1 MSVKQNNTNRPDD
14 RQFTDLKTVLS
25 KYFYHWPLFL
35 SGLLLAFI
43 GAFIY
48 LKTVN
53 SVYEVSATILVK
65 DEKKTTQ
72 EKKSALQELDQTTT
86 PKVAEAEIEILKSKK
101 LMGRV
106 VENLSLATT
115 YNVKKDFK
123 PLDLYKKSPLKFT
136 FLKGNQV
143 KKNIE
148 LDILIK
154 SKESFEIQNL
164 DRYPETFKFNTPI
177 KNKLGTWKIEATSLV
192 GDYLGSVINISIDN
206 PVQVAIN
213 YSKSIDAHLLD
224 KSAPTI
230 GLFITDQVPERGKDF
245 LNTLISVYNL
255 ETTAEEK
262 RTTQSTIEFI
272 DKRLASLTGEL
283 NSAEREVEGF
293 RSSQGLTD
301 INSQSKVYLEN
312 VQVNDNKL
320 NEVNVQLNVVNGIE
334 RYLNSTS
341 NTENPP
347 ATIGITDP
355 ALNSSIEKLAQLQLE
370 RAALL
375 ATTPETNPV
384 FEPIDR
390 QIRIAKSSIRQSIQG
405 IKSSLINSKS
415 ELQSFNNRF
424 ESSIR
429 NIPGQERQFVGM
441 KRQQSI
447 KENLY
452 VYLLQKR
459 EELSLSYASTLAD
472 ARVVDNANVGD
483 IKWPRIPLIL
493 SIALLLGLGLPF
505 LIIYFRNSFNNKIT
519 SKRDIE
525 NAMNINILG
534 ELSYDELAKDLVVL
548 DNKHQMVGEQFRA
561 LRTNMHYLH
570 NNKKGQGRVT
580 LFTSSVSGEGKSFV
594 SANIAASLA
603 LSGRKTVIL
612 EMDLRKPKISGIF
625 NSNSEHIGISDY
637 LSSEI
642 SMEDIIVPYQD
653 IPNLSIISSGHIP
666 PNPSEL
672 LERERLVEMITWL
685 RENYDDIL
693 IDSPPL
699 HLVTDAMIIARFV
712 DVSLYIIRQG
722 YTGMDELSYIRE
734 IYHSDKLPNMNI
746 VFNGIQ
752 KARYGYGYNYDN
764 SYYLVEN
771 RKPAFNKSLK
781 LFVNRF

>member
-1 MSVKQNNTNRPDD
+1 MSMKQTINSSMDNR
-14 RQFTDLKTVLS
+14 QYTDLKTVLY
-25 KYFYHWPLFL
+25 KYLYHWPLFL
-35 SGLLLAFI
+35 AGLLLASA
-43 GAFIY
+43 GAYIY

-65 DEKKTTQ
+65 DEKKTPQ
-72 EKKSALQELDQTTT
+72 EKSALQELDQTSS
-86 PKVAEAEIEILKSKK
+86 PKIAEAEIEILRSKK
-101 LMGRV
+101 LMNRV
-106 VENLSLATT
+106 VGELNLNTNYSLS
-115 YNVKKDFK
+115 KDLK
-123 PLDLYKKSPLKFT
+123 TIDLYKDSPIIYTLIKAS
-136 FLKGNQV
+136 KVPDNV
-143 KKNIE
+143 NI
-148 LDILIK
+148 DVLIK
-154 SKESFEIQNL
+154 SREIFEIQNMGKN
-164 DRYPETFKFNTPI
+164 PKTFKFNTPI
-177 KNKLGTWKIEATSLV
+177 KSSFGIWKLKSKGFIEDYVGKIIS
-192 GDYLGSVINISIDN
+192 INIAN
-206 PVQVAIN
+206 PEQIAIN

-230 GLFITDQVPERGKDF
+230 GLFITDQVPDRGKDV
-245 LNTLISVYNL
+245 LNTLIKAYNL
-255 ETTAEEK
+255 ETSSEEK

-272 DKRLASLTGEL
+272 DKRLATLTGEL

-320 NEVNVQLNVVNGIE
+320 NEVNVQLNVINGIE
-334 RYLNSTS
+334 RYLNSSS

-347 ATIGITDP
+347 ATIGISDP
-355 ALNSSIEKLAQLQLE
+355 ALNSSIESLAQLQLK
-370 RAALL
+370 RVALL

-390 QIRIAKSSIRQSIQG
+390 QIRITKSAIRQSIQG
-405 IKSSLINSKS
+405 IKSSLSSSKS
-415 ELQSFNNRF
+415 ELQSFNNTF

-429 NIPGQERQFVGM
+429 NIPGQERQFVSM

-472 ARVVDNANVGD
+472 ARIVDNANVGD

-505 LIIYFRNSFNNKIT
+505 LVIYFRNSFNNKIT

-534 ELSYDELAKDLVVL
+534 ELSYDELAKDLVVM

-570 NNKKGQGRVT
+570 DNKKGRGRVT
-580 LFTSSVSGEGKSFV
+580 LFTSSISGEGKSFV
-594 SANIAASLA
+594 SSNIAASLA

-612 EMDLRKPKISGIF
+612 EMDLRKPRISGIF
-625 NSNSEHIGISDY
+625 NSQTEHIGISDF
-637 LSSEI
+637 LSSDI
-642 SMEDIIVPYQD
+642 SMEEIVVPYKS

-672 LERERLVEMITWL
+672 LERERLAEMITWL

-712 DVSLYIIRQG
+712 DVSFYVIRQG
-722 YTGMDELSYIRE
+722 YTGMDELNYIKD
-734 IYHSDKLPNMNI
+734 IYDSDKLPNMNI

-752 KARYGYGYNYDN
+752 KDRYGYGYAYDN
-764 SYYLVEN
+764 SYYLADN
-771 RKPAFNKSLK
+771 PKPAFNKSLK
-781 LFVNRF
+781 LFVSRF

>member
-1 MSVKQNNTNRPDD
+1 MTANQTDNNKAEL

-25 KYFYHWPLFL
+25 KYLYHWPLFL
-35 SGLLLAFI
+35 TGLLMAFA
-43 GAFIY
+43 GSYIY

-65 DEKKTTQ
+65 DEKKSPR
-72 EKKSALQELDQTTT
+72 EKSALQELDQTSS
-86 PKVAEAEIEILKSKK
+86 PKIAEAEIEILRSKK
-101 LMGRV
+101 LMNRV
-106 VENLSLATT
+106 VRDLNLATN
-115 YNVKKDFK
+115 YSVKRDFK
-123 PLDLYKKSPLKFT
+123 TIDLYKDSPLSF
-136 FLKGNQV
+136 
-143 KKNIE
+143 
-148 LDILIK
+148 ILIK
-154 SKESFEIQNL
+154 ANKAPFDTRINVLIKDKETFEIQNFGKS
-164 DRYPETFKFNTPI
+164 PEIFKFNAPI
-177 KNKLGTWKIEATSLV
+177 KSSFGVWKLQSKAFIDEFVGTVVTVSLA
-192 GDYLGSVINISIDN
+192 N
-206 PVQVAIN
+206 PEQVAIN

-230 GLFITDQVPERGKDF
+230 GLFLTDEVPERGKDV
-245 LNTLISVYNL
+245 LNNLIKAYNL
-255 ETTAEEK
+255 ETSSEEK
-262 RTTQSTIEFI
+262 RTTQSTIKFI

-312 VQVNDNKL
+312 VQLNDNKL
-320 NEVNVQLNVVNGIE
+320 NEVNVQLNVINGIE

-347 ATIGITDP
+347 ATIGISDP
-355 ALNSSIEKLAQLQLE
+355 ALNSSIENLAQLQLK
-370 RAALL
+370 RVALM

-384 FEPIDR
+384 FEPIER
-390 QIRIAKSSIRQSIQG
+390 QIRITKSSIRQSIQG
-405 IKSSLINSKS
+405 IKSSLSNSKS
-415 ELQSFNNRF
+415 ELESFNNRF

-505 LIIYFRNSFNNKIT
+505 LVIYFRNSFNNKIT

-525 NAMNINILG
+525 NAMNITILG
-534 ELSYDELAKDLVVL
+534 ELSYDDLSKDIVVL

-570 NNKKGQGRVT
+570 NNKKGRGRVT
-580 LFTSSVSGEGKSFV
+580 LLTSSVSGEGKSFV
-594 SANIAASLA
+594 SSNIAASLA

-625 NSNSEHIGISDY
+625 NSPTENMGVSDF
-637 LSSEI
+637 LSSDI
-642 SMEDIIVPYQD
+642 AMEDIVVPYQD
-653 IPNLSIISSGHIP
+653 IPNLSIINSGHIP

-685 RENYDDIL
+685 RENFDDIL

-712 DVSLYIIRQG
+712 DVSLYVIRQG
-722 YTGMDELSYIRE
+722 YTGMDELSYIKDV
-734 IYHSDKLPNMNI
+734 YQSNKLPNMNI

-764 SYYLVEN
+764 SYYLAESN
-771 RKPAFNKSLK
+771 KPAFNKSLN
-781 LFVNRF
+781 LFVSRF